1 MSKKYWLDGRVVMQ
15 RPAKPFTP
23 VRFRLQ
29 PPKIMKIG
37 IIGYG
42 FVGNALASSFNDSV
56 DYRIVDPKKNTTISS
71 LVEFSPEIVFIC
83 VPTPMNDDGSQD
95 DSILKDV
102 FKEINDNKIKAT
114 IVIKSTIL
122 PSFFENIKSNNIV
135 YNPEFLTEANAEQD
149 FINSDF
155 MILGGIDQIAIDKIE
170 NFYKKH
176 TLCLSKKYAKTD
188 FITASFL
195 KYAINNYLAH
205 KVVFLINSSICF
217 KNQVLINLGLNY

>member
-71 LVEFSPEIVFIC
+71 LVRI
-83 VPTPMNDDGSQD
+83 
-95 DSILKDV
+95 
-102 FKEINDNKIKAT
+102 
-114 IVIKSTIL
+114 
-122 PSFFENIKSNNIV
+122 
-135 YNPEFLTEANAEQD
+135 
-149 FINSDF
+149 
-155 MILGGIDQIAIDKIE
+155 
-170 NFYKKH
+170 
-176 TLCLSKKYAKTD
+176 
-188 FITASFL
+188 
-195 KYAINNYLAH
+195 
-205 KVVFLINSSICF
+205 
-217 KNQVLINLGLNY
+217 

>member
-1 MSKKYWLDGRVVMQ
+1 
-15 RPAKPFTP
+15 
-23 VRFRLQ
+23 
-29 PPKIMKIG
+29 
-37 IIGYG
+37 
-42 FVGNALASSFNDSV
+42 
-56 DYRIVDPKKNTTISS
+56 
-71 LVEFSPEIVFIC
+71 
-83 VPTPMNDDGSQD
+83 MNDDGSQD

-170 NFYKKH
+170 NFIKNI
-176 TLCLSKKYAKTD
+176 LYAYPKNMQ
-188 FITASFL
+188 
-195 KYAINNYLAH
+195 K
-205 KVVFLINSSICF
+205 LILLRHHF
-217 KNQVLINLGLNY
+217 